1 MGEAL
6 SLLSR
11 QMHRL
16 PSELLELYDP
26 DGCGLE
32 GLDRLNFD
40 LIVVAH
46 GLSALKPDNRKSAK
60 ERVAA
65 TLSSPSA
72 TALMAAYEARNG

>member
-11 QMHRL
+11 QMNRL
-16 PSELLELYDP
+16 PSELLDIYEP
-26 DGCGLE
+26 GGCGLD

-40 LIVVAH
+40 LIVVTK
-46 GLSALKPDNRKSAK
+46 GLSALKPDSKKSAK